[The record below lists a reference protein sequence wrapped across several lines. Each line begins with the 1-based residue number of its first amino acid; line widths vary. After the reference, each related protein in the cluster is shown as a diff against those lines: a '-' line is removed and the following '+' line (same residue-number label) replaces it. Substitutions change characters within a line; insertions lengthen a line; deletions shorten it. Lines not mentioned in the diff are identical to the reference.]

1 MSYAFRSPGS
11 AREAHQPF
19 ACSWSSDDIEPGIVS
34 VGGALDIA
42 SAPRLASALRD
53 AVTPTTSVVLDV
65 SDLVVLDLN
74 DLTFMDVLGLHAI
87 IDATAR
93 AQRLGRRLVLL
104 CGPPAVQRVFAL
116 TGTTTAVEF
125 RDRPERCQPGRV

>member
-1 MSYAFRSPGS
+1 M
-11 AREAHQPF
+11 
-19 ACSWSSDDIEPGIVS
+19 
-34 VGGALDIA
+34 
-42 SAPRLASALRD
+42 
-53 AVTPTTSVVLDV
+53 LDV

>member
-1 MSYAFRSPGS
+1 MSAAFRSPGS
-11 AREAHQPF
+11 SRDSHQPF
-19 ACSWSSDDIEPGIVS
+19 ACTGPGGDVAPGRLS
-34 VGGALDIA
+34 VGGELDIA
-42 SAPRLASALRD
+42 SAPRL
-53 AVTPTTSVVLDV
+53 TTSLVLDV

>member
-19 ACSWSSDDIEPGIVS
+19 ACSWSSDDIEPGLVS

-53 AVTPTTSVVLDV
+53 AVTPTTS
-65 SDLVVLDLN
+65 VVLDLN

-125 RDRPERCQPGRV
+125 RDRPEWCQPGRV